1 MRASLRRLG
10 NSRGV
15 ILPKPVLAQ
24 LGIEQEDSLDLT
36 VEQDRIVLKRLP
48 AAPPAGRVAVA
59 AEIAAAGED
68 GLVWPEFDQLAEKL
82 VRQTHL
88 TKTEAV
94 KMALRNELDR
104 LNAVLPLR
112 ERLRVLQE
120 RVMARPATGL
130 QADKTFY
137 DALSGDP

>member
-1 MRASLRRLG
+1 
-10 NSRGV
+10 
-15 ILPKPVLAQ
+15 
-24 LGIEQEDSLDLT
+24 
-36 VEQDRIVLKRLP
+36 
-48 AAPPAGRVAVA
+48 VA